1 MGSCISKDEKRHL
14 ELMCKGNSGPGGV
27 SSLGGGNGANG
38 QFRGDGDHSAQRPS
52 LSNMMLSGSG
62 SGANGPGQSLNN
74 SNLSGVGGKLSNSN
88 LPGNHRHASSAQN
101 GSSATEQQSRSGS
114 HALAAGGQVAG
125 QQTVIALYTY
135 QAKDEGDLSF
145 KKGDRLLILDDKDPD
160 WWLARHVGQI
170 KSGYIPRN
178 YVVAQAIQTEEYGY
192 FTFLNDK
199 FKPILSDTN
208 DLMSLSR

>member
-1 MGSCISKDEKRHL
+1 MGSCISKDEKRNL
-14 ELMCKGNSGPGGV
+14 EMMFK
-27 SSLGGGNGANG
+27 GANG
-38 QFRGDGDHSAQRPS
+38 TGGLSSMNTGSGSNGQYRGDADHNGQRPS

-62 SGANGPGQSLNN
+62 SGSNGPGQGLNTSSLPNVGGKISN
-74 SNLSGVGGKLSNSN
+74 SNLSG
-88 LPGNHRHASSAQN
+88 NHRHGASGPN
-101 GSSATEQQSRSGS
+101 GNSGQDQQSRGGS
-114 HALAAGGQVAG
+114 HSLGGGSGQVAN

-178 YVVAQAIQTEEYGY
+178 YVVAQAIQTEE
-192 FTFLNDK
+192 
-199 FKPILSDTN
+199 
-208 DLMSLSR
+208 

>member
-14 ELMCKGNSGPGGV
+14 ELMCKGTPGAGAV
-27 SSLGGGNGANG
+27 SSLGGGNGVNG
-38 QFRGDGDHSAQRPS
+38 QFRGDGDHSGQRPS

-62 SGANGPGQSLNN
+62 SVSNGPGQGMNN
-74 SNLSGVGGKLSNSN
+74 SNLSSGGGKISNSN
-88 LPGNHRHASSAQN
+88 LPGNHRHGGSAVPN
-101 GSSATEQQSRSGS
+101 GNSGQDQQSRTGS
-114 HALAAGGQVAG
+114 HALASATQVAG

-178 YVVAQAIQTEEYGY
+178 YVVAQAIQTEELVH
-192 FTFLNDK
+192 T
-199 FKPILSDTN
+199 
-208 DLMSLSR
+208 